1 MKKDFYVERINMKI
15 NLTQIKVRP
24 SLLEEE
30 KVLDV
35 QKTIAD
41 LIWRECGKEDIAKAN
56 FALKLFNAPGEIE
69 ITDTEKQYI
78 EAILIN
84 AKYWLADEIEK
95 ELNK

>member
-1 MKKDFYVERINMKI
+1 MKKDFYAERINMKI

-30 KVLDV
+30 KVLDI

-78 EAILIN
+78 EAVLIN
-84 AKYWLADEIEK
+84 AKYWLADAIEK

>member
-1 MKKDFYVERINMKI
+1 MVFYVERINMKI

-78 EAILIN
+78 EAVLVN
-84 AKYWLADEIEK
+84 AKYWLADAIEK

>member
-24 SLLEEE
+24 SLLEGE

-41 LIWRECGKEDIAKAN
+41 LI
-56 FALKLFNAPGEIE
+56 
-69 ITDTEKQYI
+69 
-78 EAILIN
+78 
-84 AKYWLADEIEK
+84 
-95 ELNK
+95 

>member
-1 MKKDFYVERINMKI
+1 MKI

-69 ITDTEKQYI
+69 ITDAEKQYI
-78 EAILIN
+78 EAVLIN
-84 AKYWLADEIEK
+84 AKYWLADAIEK

>member
-1 MKKDFYVERINMKI
+1 MKI

-69 ITDTEKQYI
+69 ITDIEKQYI
-78 EAILIN
+78 EAVLVN
-84 AKYWLADEIEK
+84 AKY
-95 ELNK
+95 

>member
-1 MKKDFYVERINMKI
+1 MKI

-41 LIWRECGKEDIAKAN
+41 LI
-56 FALKLFNAPGEIE
+56 
-69 ITDTEKQYI
+69 
-78 EAILIN
+78 
-84 AKYWLADEIEK
+84 
-95 ELNK
+95 

>member
-1 MKKDFYVERINMKI
+1 MVFYVERINMKI

-69 ITDTEKQYI
+69 ITDIEKQYI
-78 EAILIN
+78 EAVLIN
-84 AKYWLADEIEK
+84 AKY
-95 ELNK
+95 

>member
-1 MKKDFYVERINMKI
+1 MKV

-41 LIWRECGKEDIAKAN
+41 LI
-56 FALKLFNAPGEIE
+56 
-69 ITDTEKQYI
+69 
-78 EAILIN
+78 
-84 AKYWLADEIEK
+84 
-95 ELNK
+95 